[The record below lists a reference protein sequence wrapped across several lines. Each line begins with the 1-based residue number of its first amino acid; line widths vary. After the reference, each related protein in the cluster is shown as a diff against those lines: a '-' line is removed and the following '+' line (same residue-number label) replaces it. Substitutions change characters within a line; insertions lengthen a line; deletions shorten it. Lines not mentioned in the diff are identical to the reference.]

1 MANVRTILHLS
12 PEAVEAI
19 ERNMPSPNKRGAWAS
34 AAIVG
39 YDRALR
45 AAEQPIDDSGVLE
58 RIEARLVRLERLI
71 EQLLQQS
78 EVSRERGKDI
88 NGRNLE

>member
-12 PEAVEAI
+12 PEAIEAI
-19 ERNMPSPNKRGAWAS
+19 ERNAPSPNKRGAWAS

-39 YDRALR
+39 HDQALR
-45 AAEQPIDDSGVLE
+45 TAEQPVSDAGVLE

-71 EQLLQQS
+71 EQLLS
-78 EVSRERGKDI
+78 EQGK
-88 NGRNLE
+88 